1 LYLHIYFRVYIFI
14 QFVIYDAIVIYKNSV
29 IINRIKER
37 GVFMRTLKFAILGLL
52 NRKPMTGYDIGKE
65 FNFQIAEFWSAKHSQ
80 IYPELKKL
88 VDEKLIVYDIEIT
101 GDVLEKKVYNITE
114 KGKKDFLKWLKK
126 DEPMEQTPK
135 NIFRLR
141 MYFSNNL
148 DLSTRLHLLEQQ
160 LSQHNER
167 LTFLYTQLEPYNG
180 TPPVDSDAFGDF
192 LVLNGAIIREE
203 STIKWLNLCISYSKN
218 TD

>member
-1 LYLHIYFRVYIFI
+1 
-14 QFVIYDAIVIYKNSV
+14 
-29 IINRIKER
+29 
-37 GVFMRTLKFAILGLL
+37 MRTLKYAILGLL
-52 NRKPMTGYDIGKE
+52 NRRPMTGYDIGKE
-65 FNFQIAEFWSAKHSQ
+65 FNFQLAEFWNAKHSQ

-88 VDEKLIVYDIEIT
+88 VAEKLIVYDIEIT
-101 GDVLEKKVYNITE
+101 GDVLEKKVYTITE

-148 DLSTRLHLLEQQ
+148 DLETRIHLLTQQ
-160 LSQHNER
+160 LEQHQDR
-167 LTFLYTQLEPYNG
+167 LTFLHTQLEPYNDV
-180 TPPVDSDAFGDF
+180 PDPNSNAFGDF

-203 STIKWLNLCISYSKN
+203 SSIKWLKLCLTHCKN
-218 TD
+218 AIK